1 MTDETGAAASD
12 ASSSAAS
19 TGSPSS
25 TASQAT
31 DAAARR
37 RGLAG
42 AATQLGTEVS
52 INFGSSL
59 AGLVI
64 PVVGSFVVVA
74 VRQLVMV
81 VAVLP
86 FYRPKRA
93 ELTWRRLWPAIAL
106 GVVLAVM
113 NLAFYES
120 VHLLG
125 LGVAATIEFLG
136 PLALALASS
145 RRVLDV
151 ICALAAGAGVFLL
164 IGPGA
169 SDAAGIDPW
178 GVALALTAAAAW
190 AGYILL
196 TRRVAVGLPGLE
208 GLTVASLVSLVL
220 LVPFAAATFD
230 PAVIDW
236 SIVAILLGVGVL
248 SSALPYSLD
257 TFILRRISPRIYAI
271 ITSFGPVIAAIFGW
285 LVLSETFTFI
295 EVVAIAVV
303 CGAAG
308 TALATQRGRPKSQLE
323 QTAEGMA

>member
-1 MTDETGAAASD
+1 MVTDQTTPAPATTPAPTDGAAN
-12 ASSSAAS
+12 
-19 TGSPSS
+19 
-25 TASQAT
+25 
-31 DAAARR
+31 RR
-37 RGLAG
+37 SLAG
-42 AATQLGTEVS
+42 AAVQLGTEVS

-93 ELTWRRLWPAIAL
+93 ELTWRRLWPAVAL
-106 GVVLAVM
+106 GVVLAIM
-113 NLAFYES
+113 NVTFYES

-136 PLALALASS
+136 PLAIALASS

-151 ICALAAGAGVFLL
+151 ICALAAGAGVVLL

-169 SDAAGIDPW
+169 SDAEGIDPW
-178 GVALALTAAAAW
+178 GVAFALTAAAAW

-208 GLTVASLVSLVL
+208 GLTVASIVSLAL
-220 LVPFAAATFD
+220 LVPFAVATFD

-236 SIVAILLGVGVL
+236 AVVGLLLGVGVL

-257 TFILRRISPRIYAI
+257 TWILRRISPRIYAI
-271 ITSFGPVIAAIFGW
+271 VTSFGPVIAAVFGW
-285 LVLSETFTFI
+285 LVLSETFSPT
-295 EVVAIAVV
+295 EAIAILIV

-308 TALATQRGRPKSQLE
+308 TALATQRSRPKSQLE

>member
-1 MTDETGAAASD
+1 MVTDQTTPGPATTPAPTHGAAN
-12 ASSSAAS
+12 
-19 TGSPSS
+19 
-25 TASQAT
+25 
-31 DAAARR
+31 RR
-37 RGLAG
+37 SLAG

-86 FYRPKRA
+86 FYRPKRG
-93 ELTWRRLWPAIAL
+93 ELTWRRLWPAVAL

-136 PLALALASS
+136 PLAIALASS
-145 RRVLDV
+145 RRALDAV
-151 ICALAAGAGVFLL
+151 CALAAGAGVVLL
-164 IGPGA
+164 VGPGA
-169 SDAAGIDPW
+169 SDAAAIDPW
-178 GVALALTAAAAW
+178 GLALALTAAAAW

-208 GLTVASLVSLVL
+208 GLTVASIVSLVL
-220 LVPFAAATFD
+220 LVPFAVATFD

-236 SIVAILLGVGVL
+236 AIVGLLLGVGVL

-257 TFILRRISPRIYAI
+257 TWILRRISPRIYAI
-271 ITSFGPVIAAIFGW
+271 VTSFGPVIAAVFGW
-285 LVLSETFTFI
+285 LVLSETFSPT
-295 EVVAIAVV
+295 EVIAIVIV

-308 TALATQRGRPKSQLE
+308 TALATQRSRPKSQLE

>member
-1 MTDETGAAASD
+1 MTHET
-12 ASSSAAS
+12 
-19 TGSPSS
+19 P
-25 TASQAT
+25 TAMT
-31 DAAARR
+31 DAALSRR
-37 RGLAG
+37 RLTG
-42 AATQLGTEVS
+42 AATQVGTEVS

-74 VRQLVMV
+74 VRQLVML

-93 ELTWRRLWPAIAL
+93 ELTWSRLWPALAL

-113 NLAFYES
+113 NVVFYES
-120 VHLLG
+120 VHILG
-125 LGVAATIEFLG
+125 LGIAATIEFLG
-136 PLALALASS
+136 PLAIALATS
-145 RRVLDV
+145 RRWLDAV
-151 ICALAAGAGVFLL
+151 CAVAAGAGVVLL
-164 IGPGA
+164 IGPGS
-169 SDAAGIDPW
+169 SDAAAIDPW
-178 GVALALTAAAAW
+178 GVALALTAAATW
-190 AGYILL
+190 ALYILL

-208 GLTVASLVSLVL
+208 GLTVASIVSLVL
-220 LVPFAAATFD
+220 LVPFAVATFD

-236 SIVAILLGVGVL
+236 GVVLLLLGVGVL

-257 TFILRRISPRIYAI
+257 TFILRRISPRLYSI

-285 LVLSETFTFI
+285 LVLGETFSPV
-295 EVVAIAVV
+295 EVLAIAIV

-308 TALATQRGRPKSQLE
+308 TAIATQRERPKSDLE